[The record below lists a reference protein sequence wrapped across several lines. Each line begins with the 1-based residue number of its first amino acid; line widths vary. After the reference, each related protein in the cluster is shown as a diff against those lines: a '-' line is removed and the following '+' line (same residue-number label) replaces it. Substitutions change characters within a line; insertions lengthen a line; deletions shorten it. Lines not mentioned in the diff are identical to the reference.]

1 MDIIKSSTDISDLF
15 SRGRRIHTPN
25 ITLIVS
31 TKECGRLDSPSG
43 RVAFVAGKKNGNA
56 VWRNGAKRRMREICR
71 QQNLHQK
78 GVDIVF
84 LAKPG
89 ILKAPFFKVFDDVQR
104 VSSRIE
110 RRNNEN

>member
-31 TKECGRLDSPSG
+31 SKEYGRLGSTSG

-71 QQNLHQK
+71 QLQLDEK

-89 ILKAPFFKVFDDVQR
+89 ILKVPFTKVFEDVQA
-104 VSSRIE
+104 VSSRI
-110 RRNNEN
+110 

>member
-1 MDIIKSSTDISDLF
+1 MDIIKSSTDISNLF

-31 TKECGRLDSPSG
+31 SRECGRMENSCG

-56 VWRNGAKRRMREICR
+56 VWRNGAKRRMREVCR
-71 QQNLHQK
+71 LLHLNEK

-89 ILKAPFFKVFDDVQR
+89 ILKSPFSQVYTDIQAVIPK
-104 VSSRIE
+104 I
-110 RRNNEN
+110 

>member
-1 MDIIKSSTDISDLF
+1 MDIIKSSTDISNLF

-31 TKECGRLDSPSG
+31 SKECGRMENSCG

-56 VWRNGAKRRMREICR
+56 VWRNSAKRRMREVCR
-71 QQNLHQK
+71 QLHLHEK

-89 ILKAPFFKVFDDVQR
+89 ILKSSFSKVYADVQA
-104 VSSRIE
+104 VISKI
-110 RRNNEN
+110 

>member
-1 MDIIKSSTDISDLF
+1 MDIIKSSTDISNLF

-25 ITLIVS
+25 VTLIVS
-31 TKECGRLDSPSG
+31 SKERGRTESSGG

-71 QQNLHQK
+71 QLHLYEK

-84 LAKPG
+84 LAKPK
-89 ILKAPFFKVFDDVQR
+89 ILSVPFSQVYDDIESV
-104 VSSRIE
+104 VGRI
-110 RRNNEN
+110 

>member
-15 SRGRRIHTPN
+15 SRGRRIHTPH

-31 TKECGRLDSPSG
+31 PKECGRLESTSG

-71 QQNLHQK
+71 QLELQDK
-78 GVDIVF
+78 GVDIIF
-84 LAKPG
+84 LAKPN
-89 ILKAPFFKVFDDVQR
+89 ILSVPFSKVFEEIMSI
-104 VSSRIE
+104 SSRI
-110 RRNNEN
+110 